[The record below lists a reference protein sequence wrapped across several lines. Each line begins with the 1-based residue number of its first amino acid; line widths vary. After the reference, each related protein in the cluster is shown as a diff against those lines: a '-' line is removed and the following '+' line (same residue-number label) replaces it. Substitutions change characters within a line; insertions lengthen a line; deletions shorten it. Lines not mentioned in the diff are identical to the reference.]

1 MQQLVVMAS
10 GIDGSKMDQAETW
23 NSQKDSSGTRMGGHM
38 SARRLSSLDPQ
49 SWLSL
54 PVRAGKPSLTS
65 LSSNRAMV
73 VKHRWRM
80 ILGLVFLWS
89 ASTLVTGYFVVQ
101 AYQGA
106 RGIEAKRRIKSRV
119 FSLRTELAQLKA
131 QRLALERKVAML
143 SGPVLDGDLLD
154 ERVRAELGRVNK
166 NDLVIFIKDSGST
179 KNP

>member
-1 MQQLVVMAS
+1 
-10 GIDGSKMDQAETW
+10 
-23 NSQKDSSGTRMGGHM
+23 
-38 SARRLSSLDPQ
+38 
-49 SWLSL
+49 
-54 PVRAGKPSLTS
+54 
-65 LSSNRAMV
+65 MV

-80 ILGLVFLWS
+80 ILRLLFLWS

-119 FSLRTELAQLKA
+119 LSLRTELAQL
-131 QRLALERKVAML
+131 RTERMALERKVAML

-166 NDLVIFIKDSGST
+166 NDLVVFIKDPGPT